1 MRDCMSCR
9 LSLCPKPRY
18 WIRNMSFADYING
31 FAPADGTMHLMHS
44 APVTIGADII
54 LSGELRTR
62 PCTVY
67 TGEDLLYL
75 FYGRP
80 AFKPLPGLPASAI
93 AEHLPMCL
101 VVDPTL
107 LGDAVRILP
116 FDSGGYGRY
125 AAHTGPLVQRA
136 DFELGPGCEVPM
148 RLVRAFFET
157 NRNYYIQTPT
167 SNDAAIPVSQREAK
181 AFARLSR
188 DPALAD
194 DDDRRSTIEVQIG
207 RAVPLATALKAVV
220 APPVLLSDTE
230 VVRVLDTMP
239 DVKRVTYNTYGRQQP
254 IAYVGSLYDR
264 VSDFLVAEG
273 VLT

>member
-1 MRDCMSCR
+1 
-9 LSLCPKPRY
+9 
-18 WIRNMSFADYING
+18 MSFADYING
-31 FAPADGTMHLMHS
+31 FDPAEGTMHLMHS
-44 APVTIGADII
+44 TPVTIGADII
-54 LSGELRTR
+54 LAGELRTR

-101 VVDPTL
+101 VMDPTL
-107 LGDAVRILP
+107 LGEAVRILP
-116 FDSGGYGRY
+116 FDSGGYERY

-136 DFELGPGCEVPM
+136 DFELGPGREVPM
-148 RLVRAFFET
+148 RLVRAFYET
-157 NRNYYIQTPT
+157 NRNYYIQTPPSGHDT
-167 SNDAAIPVSQREAK
+167 IPISQRTAK
-181 AFARLSR
+181 AFARLAR

-220 APPVLLSDTE
+220 APPVLLSDPE
-230 VVRVLDTMP
+230 VLRVLDAMP

-273 VLT
+273 VLA